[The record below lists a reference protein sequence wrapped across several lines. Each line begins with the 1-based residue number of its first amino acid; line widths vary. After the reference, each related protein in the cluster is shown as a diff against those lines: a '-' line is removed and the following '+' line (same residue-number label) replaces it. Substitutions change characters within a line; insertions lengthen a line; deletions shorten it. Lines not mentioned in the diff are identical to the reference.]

1 MWRDR
6 LVRELG
12 IVLVI
17 KLAALYLLWRAFYST
32 APVPQGE
39 HEMEH
44 RLLNQSSVLNQ
55 DK

>member
-17 KLAALYLLWRAFYST
+17 KLAALYLIWRAFFST
-32 APVPQGE
+32 APSLSGE
-39 HEMEH
+39 HEMDH
-44 RLLNQSSVLNQ
+44 LLLNQSSVLNQ